1 MGVYGV
7 YMEMPSIGNDVIEKY
22 LEELGREEL
31 TRVKSRLGF
40 KTDQMDLMAAVPQLR
55 EAHQIH
61 KACDPQAAFMAGMAT
76 VYRCLQIA
84 LARTTT
90 AARP

>member
-1 MGVYGV
+1 
-7 YMEMPSIGNDVIEKY
+7 MEMPHIGDDVIEKY
-22 LEELGREEL
+22 LKELGSVEL
-31 TRVKSRLGF
+31 SRMKSRLGF

-76 VYRCLQIA
+76 MYRCLQIA
-84 LARTTT
+84 LAAETTT
-90 AARP
+90 ARL